1 MVQGAKT
8 AGIKVLPGPWDLP
21 ATNSLILWAGPFM
34 KRLAQNAFHK
44 TLAGIDIGAALER
57 HLERD
62 GAAIRA
68 GDGVLDLRA
77 FRTILAIAYGK
88 ASVAMAEGFARILAP
103 EFPVEGLLVA
113 PSARRAVPG
122 WQVFMGGHPIPTEGS
137 LAAGRAILERLAQC
151 DEKTLVVFLISGGG
165 SAMVEHPLDPSI
177 SLGDFQALHRA
188 LVTCGAPI
196 EEINVV
202 RKHLSTTKG
211 GRLAAAARHSVKL
224 TLAISDVPLGE
235 ESALASGP
243 TLPDPSTILDAERVA
258 HACELLPKLPASL
271 RAIFEKHGLRETPK
285 EGDPAF
291 AQAHFVRVL
300 SVHDLFHAAHHSCEA
315 EGFVCECDDST
326 DGWPIEKAADYLLA
340 QLAEQKK
347 ANPHH
352 RVAVVADGELSSP
365 VTGNGI
371 GGRNSAFV
379 LACVPKIAGKDITVL
394 SAGTDGIDGNSPAA
408 GAVADGETLARARNA
423 GLAVGDFAR
432 RSDAYTFF
440 ERLGDAIVTG
450 PTGNNLRDLRILMA

>member
-1 MVQGAKT
+1 
-8 AGIKVLPGPWDLP
+8 
-21 ATNSLILWAGPFM
+21 M
-34 KRLAQNAFHK
+34 KQAAQNAFHK
-44 TLAGIDIGAALER
+44 ALAGIDIHGALER
-57 HLERD
+57 HLDRE
-62 GAAIRA
+62 GAAIQA
-68 GDGVLDLRA
+68 GDATIELGD

-88 ASVAMAEGFARILAP
+88 ASVAMAQGFAGILAP
-103 EFPVEGLLVA
+103 DFPVEGLLVA
-113 PSARRAVPG
+113 PPERLTTLPG
-122 WQVFMGGHPIPTEGS
+122 WRMFEGAHPVPDAGS
-137 LAAGRAILERLAQC
+137 FAAGRAILERLARC

-165 SAMVEHPLDPSI
+165 SAMVEQPLDPTI
-177 SLGDFQALHRA
+177 GLEDFQQLHRA

-196 EEINVV
+196 EDINIV
-202 RKHLSTTKG
+202 RKHLSATKG
-211 GRLAAAARHSVKL
+211 GRLAAAAPRSVKL

-243 TLPDPSTILDAERVA
+243 TLPDPSTIDDAVRIA
-258 HACELLPKLPASL
+258 HRSGLLEKLPASL
-271 RAIFEKHGLRETPK
+271 RAVLEKGGLPETPK
-285 EGDPAF
+285 EGNAAF
-291 AQAHFVRVL
+291 ERAHFVRLL
-300 SVHDLFHAAHHSCEA
+300 SVHDLFHAAHHACEA

-365 VTGNGI
+365 VTGDGV

-379 LACVPKIAGKDITVL
+379 LACVPKIAGKEITVL

-408 GAVADGETLARARNA
+408 GAVADGETLARARSA
-423 GLAVGDFAR
+423 GLSVADFAR